1 MHDYRRGDLDI
12 IWDIIQNKLS
22 MVEMQVNQILKE

>member
-1 MHDYRRGDLDI
+1 MVDLDI

>member
-1 MHDYRRGDLDI
+1 MHDYRMVDLDI

>member
-1 MHDYRRGDLDI
+1 MHDYRRVDLDI